1 MTTISISNWTVI
13 LVMNRNTTYALFGVT
28 FALVASGMV
37 GSNLLSAQPSG
48 LVAQDTPIAND
59 GMKISGHV
67 TTIATDESGHIK
79 AYRQT
84 DNVVVN
90 TGKDCV
96 TRLLFGGTTGTGRG
110 LNSGTTTCIG
120 GLNAPW
126 DSIAVGNRTTA
137 ITVGTTNS
145 SLTHEAASGNGLSRQ
160 LGTVTYTNAT
170 GSSSSITVIQ
180 TTFGPLTGLGA
191 GGTQV
196 TESGLFNSTTVN
208 AGGMF
213 AHQAISSI
221 ALNTGDSLTIKWTIN
236 VG

>member
-1 MTTISISNWTVI
+1 
-13 LVMNRNTTYALFGVT
+13 MNRNTTYALFGVT
-28 FALVASGMV
+28 FALVASGLV

-48 LVAQDTPIAND
+48 LVAQDTTPSSD

-67 TTIATDESGHIK
+67 TTIATGPDGSIK

-96 TRLLFGGTTGTGRG
+96 TRLLFGGASGTGRG
-110 LNSGTTTCIG
+110 LGTGTTTCIG

-126 DSIAVGNRTTA
+126 TSIAVGNRTTA
-137 ITVGTTNS
+137 VTVASTNS
-145 SLTHEAASGNGLSRQ
+145 SLTSEAKAGNGLSRQ
-160 LGTVTYTNAT
+160 VGTVTYTNAT
-170 GSSSSITVIQ
+170 GTASSITVIQ
-180 TTFGPLTGLGA
+180 TTFGPLTGLSS